1 MNTIDANAEVV
12 PPTPE
17 PVQQSLAVR
26 EPPSDEVIK
35 AVIAHQNAGHAPLL
49 VTAAQAK
56 VEAVAQLTM
65 DAYKRAS
72 QLALTDQEIAALTA
86 EFPDEAFK
94 PGAGGKEHLIYIEH
108 AYLRDRLNAV
118 FRPGQWA
125 IVPRNRWAE
134 PFSTK
139 TGTEGSR
146 VYVEAMLCIRGCFA
160 AEAVGEM
167 EYYPSNAS
175 QNYGD
180 AVEGAKTAA
189 LRRCCKEIGIGLQ
202 AWKKDW
208 CEAWWARRRGQ
219 KPPGRAGAVSTPVQP
234 PKAAPAPKPAT
245 QAPVKTP
252 ASEPKAATEATR
264 QWMIASFQ
272 DDHEKLTEYFTAVG
286 QLLPTEGLAD
296 LPLRFVP
303 VSHEQLAMLRTR
315 VAQFGNGER
324 AEPAFEPN
332 PEPPAG
338 KAAKKAGDVAK
349 AVTQS
354 PETVATAA
362 KSINVP
368 RDANPDPNS
377 PDAPWRIFPTPFG
390 KHAGVALANLDKK
403 ILFGFWANF
412 EPTETWVDSQGVER
426 DTAPDKLIRD
436 GKFREML
443 DEAGRY
449 YGFEKS

>member
-1 MNTIDANAEVV
+1 MNDPAEHFDNAVNATLV
-12 PPTPE
+12 PDPA

-35 AVIAHQNAGHAPLL
+35 AVIAGHAPL

-65 DAYKRAS
+65 DTYKRAS
-72 QLALTDQEIAALTA
+72 QLALTDAEIAALTA

-134 PFSTK
+134 PFK
-139 TGTEGSR
+139 TQKSVEGSR

-208 CEAWWARRRGQ
+208 CDAWWSRRRSGQ
-219 KPPGRAGAVSTPVQP
+219 AKNAPGRAGAVSTPAQP

-245 QAPVKTP
+245 QAPAKPP
-252 ASEPKAATEATR
+252 ASAPKAATEATR

-272 DDHEKLTEYFTAVG
+272 DNPEILTEYFRKTG
-286 QLLPTEGLAD
+286 GLLPNEGLAD

-332 PEPPAG
+332 PEPLAG
-338 KAAKKAGDVAK
+338 KTAKKAGDVAK

-354 PETVATAA
+354 PAAVATAA
-362 KSINVP
+362 KTINVP

-377 PDAPWRIFPTPFG
+377 PDAPWRIFPMPWG
-390 KHAGVALANLDKK
+390 KQAGKQLADLDKK
-403 ILFGFWANF
+403 YLYGLWANHVV
-412 EPTETWVDSQGVER
+412 ETEYNGR
-426 DTAPDKLIRD
+426 PIAPEKIALSE
-436 GKFREML
+436 KFREML
-443 DEAGRY
+443 DEAGKH

>member
-1 MNTIDANAEVV
+1 MNDPAEHFDNAVNATLV
-12 PPTPE
+12 PDPA

-35 AVIAHQNAGHAPLL
+35 AVIAGHAPL

-72 QLALTDQEIAALTA
+72 QLALSDAEIAALTA

-134 PFSTK
+134 PFK
-139 TGTEGSR
+139 TQKSVEGSR

-208 CEAWWARRRGQ
+208 CDAWWSRRRSGQ
-219 KPPGRAGAVSTPVQP
+219 AKNAPGRAGAVSTPPQP
-234 PKAAPAPKPAT
+234 PKAAPAHKPAT
-245 QAPVKTP
+245 QAP
-252 ASEPKAATEATR
+252 EPKYATEATR

-332 PEPPAG
+332 PEPLAG

-349 AVTQS
+349 AMTQS
-354 PETVATAA
+354 PEAVATAA
-362 KSINVP
+362 RAIN
-368 RDANPDPNS
+368 A
-377 PDAPWRIFPTPFG
+377 DAPWRIFPMPWG
-390 KHAGVALANLDKK
+390 KQAGQQLADLDKK
-403 ILFGFWANF
+403 YLYGLWANHVV
-412 EPTETWVDSQGVER
+412 ETEYNGR
-426 DTAPDKLIRD
+426 PIAPEKIALSE
-436 GKFREML
+436 KFREML
-443 DEAGRY
+443 DEAGKH

>member
-1 MNTIDANAEVV
+1 MNDPAEHFDNAVNATLV
-12 PPTPE
+12 PDHPQ

-26 EPPSDEVIK
+26 EPSQQLEPAR
-35 AVIAHQNAGHAPLL
+35 AVAAPL

-65 DAYKRAS
+65 DAYRCAS
-72 QLALTDQEIAALTA
+72 QLALTDAEIAALTA

-94 PGAGGKEHLIYIEH
+94 PGAGGKENLIYIEH

-125 IVPRNRWAE
+125 IVPRNRWVE
-134 PFSTK
+134 PFT
-139 TGTEGSR
+139 TQRGVDGSR
-146 VYVEAMLCIRGCFA
+146 VYVEAMLCIRGCFG

-219 KPPGRAGAVSTPVQP
+219 KPPGRSGGASTPPQP

-245 QAPVKTP
+245 QATAKTP

-303 VSHEQLAMLRTR
+303 VSWDQLNMLRTR
-315 VAQFGNGER
+315 VAQFGNGQR

-332 PEPPAG
+332 PAG
-338 KAAKKAGDVAK
+338 KTKKAGDIAK

-354 PETVATAA
+354 PEAVATAA
-362 KSINVP
+362 KAINVP

-377 PDAPWRIFPTPFG
+377 PDAPWRIFPMPWG
-390 KHAGVALANLDKK
+390 KQAGKQLADLDKK
-403 ILFGFWANF
+403 YLYGLWANHVV
-412 EPTETWVDSQGVER
+412 ETEYNGKAKKPETVAM
-426 DTAPDKLIRD
+426 DTV
-436 GKFREML
+436 FREML
-443 DEAGRY
+443 DEAGKHY
-449 YGFEKS
+449 QFEQPQS